1 MKIYSLIY
9 TCFQVLSRDASLLQR
24 KKAMNPAANLCFFA
38 IVGPIHPAKNV
49 KIPKNEKM
57 VKEAKKRTKKGDNNW
72 FDILRC

>member
-1 MKIYSLIY
+1 
-9 TCFQVLSRDASLLQR
+9 
-24 KKAMNPAANLCFFA
+24 MNPAANLCFFA